1 MPDKKRTVI
10 LFGSGA
16 LKGWGGTQTDELT
29 EIVTKSGPEFIL
41 KDKEG
46 TKLMKFIYNT
56 FIDSGYKEKKDI
68 NFETLINAIEE
79 LIIYYSYYNQE
90 DEKNLPSFLK
100 VLFTSKYE
108 NQILNFS
115 KIDNKKNN
123 YRLQIPENIEYVFAK
138 TAKNN
143 ESPEQF
149 YFQHLLETLL
159 TGINSKVSSYSYHS
173 KNKSKIFQP
182 ENSIIN
188 KHFQYWI
195 KNLSE
200 HSIIRIYTLNY
211 DRIFK
216 ILTEDIGL
224 NIFEGFSYEDSIPI
238 SGVSPD
244 IKKILTD
251 LKSNIHYNL
260 HGSSYWN
267 VNARNPRTQLI
278 SPYITLH
285 PHIKFSIN
293 NVDFTSIQME
303 RGKNIVLS
311 NIITGYQKTQKS
323 AVTPYKQMQAS
334 FDRDCCIADEILIIG
349 YSFGDSHINSSINT
363 ALISNKTL
371 KLHIIDPAYC
381 EKKNRKGYDLLI
393 NRIIHIFPEIL
404 NFKRNT
410 PKYSNNKD
418 TCTYFNGK
426 LTVSSIGFDEFL
438 GNY

>member
-16 LKGWGGTQTDELT
+16 IKKWGGTQTEELT
-29 EIVTKSGPEFIL
+29 EIIKKSGPAFIL
-41 KDKEG
+41 KDKKG
-46 TKLMKFIYNT
+46 TRLMEFINNT
-56 FIDSGYKEKKDI
+56 FIESGYKEIKDI

-79 LIIYYSYYNQE
+79 LIIYYSNYTQE
-90 DEKNLPSFLK
+90 DKKKLPSFLK

-108 NQILNFS
+108 DQILNFS
-115 KIDNKKNN
+115 KIGNKKNN
-123 YRLQIPENIEYVFAK
+123 YRLQIPENIEYPFTK

-149 YFQHLLETLL
+149 YFQHLLEVLL
-159 TGINSKVSSYSYHS
+159 TGINNKVSSYSYHS
-173 KNKSKIFQP
+173 KNKSNIFQP
-182 ENSIIN
+182 KNSLIN
-188 KHFQYWI
+188 KHFQDWI
-195 KNLSE
+195 KHLSE
-200 HSIIRIYTLNY
+200 HSIIRMYTLNY

-216 ILTEDIGL
+216 ILAENIGL
-224 NIFEGFSYEDSIPI
+224 NIFEGFSYNNSIPI
-238 SGVSPD
+238 TGVRPD
-244 IKKILTD
+244 VKNILND
-251 LKSNIHYNL
+251 FESNIHYNL

-267 VNARNPRTQLI
+267 VNPRNPRTQLI

-285 PHIKFSIN
+285 PHIKFSMN
-293 NVDFTSIQME
+293 NVDFAGIQME

-349 YSFGDSHINSSINT
+349 YSFGDPHINSSINT
-363 ALISNKTL
+363 ALINNKNL

-381 EKKNRKGYDLLI
+381 EKKIKKGYDLLN
-393 NRIIHIFPEIL
+393 NRLIHILPEIL
-404 NFKRNT
+404 NFKRNI
-410 PKYSNNKD
+410 PEYSNNKD
-418 TCTYFNGK
+418 TCTYFDGK

-438 GNY
+438 GNH